1 VPTPFYHLDVA
12 EIVLSQEDLPV
23 EIQGFLNDHKP
34 AFIFGNMAPDVQVVS
49 GQNREETHF
58 FRLPVSKNEHY
69 PWDQIF
75 HENPELTHPSRP
87 SQDQAAFLAGY
98 LCHLQADWS
107 WAVEIFEPVFGMHAT
122 WGTFHDRLYLH
133 NVLRSYMDLEV
144 LRRLSGQTREL
155 LEQSIP
161 DGWLPFTQDHSLLA
175 WRDLLTDQLKPGAEI
190 QTIEVFAARQGIS
203 PAKYYKLLNSDQALE
218 SKIFSHLHR
227 HQLESYLKNLID
239 DNIETLKTYLG
250 QFSFV

>member
-1 VPTPFYHLDVA
+1 
-12 EIVLSQEDLPV
+12 
-23 EIQGFLNDHKP
+23 
-34 AFIFGNMAPDVQVVS
+34 
-49 GQNREETHF
+49 
-58 FRLPVSKNEHY
+58 
-69 PWDQIF
+69 
-75 HENPELTHPSRP
+75 
-87 SQDQAAFLAGY
+87 
-98 LCHLQADWS
+98 
-107 WAVEIFEPVFGMHAT
+107 
-122 WGTFHDRLYLH
+122 
-133 NVLRSYMDLEV
+133 
-144 LRRLSGQTREL
+144 LSGQTREL